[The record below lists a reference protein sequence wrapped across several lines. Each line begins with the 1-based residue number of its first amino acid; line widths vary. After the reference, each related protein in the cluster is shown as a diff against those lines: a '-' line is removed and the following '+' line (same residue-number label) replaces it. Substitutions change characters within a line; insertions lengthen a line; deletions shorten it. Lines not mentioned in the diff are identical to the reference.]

1 MSQMPQISGIPEM
14 MEIPVAPEMMAMP
27 SFPIIPT
34 MRELPTRPIKM
45 EIKQEFSQASNP
57 YSIHEMIDR
66 LIDGEN
72 NVINNKFIKNCNQLA
87 MNQMADDED
96 DEDLSDE
103 EDEQDDEQ
111 GVSLIGEVMVEQ
123 SMTVPDEFKQLI
135 DDKNVT
141 LDFSQSNYTK
151 CKTEL
156 DKLNRCRAHF
166 DRRVDENKGVR
177 YVCKCCQFPAKSLES
192 ISIHLRLKHFI
203 DN

>member
-1 MSQMPQISGIPEM
+1 MAASSAEQIPQMSQMPQISGIPEM

-27 SFPIIPT
+27 AFPMIPAI
-34 MRELPTRPIKM
+34 RELPTRPIKM

-57 YSIHEMIDR
+57 YTIHEMIDR

-72 NVINNKFIKNCNQLA
+72 NLMNNKFIKNCNQMSA
-87 MNQMADDED
+87 ITIEEADESSDDE
-96 DEDLSDE
+96 
-103 EDEQDDEQ
+103 
-111 GVSLIGEVMVEQ
+111 VVVPEQ
-123 SMTVPDEFKQLI
+123 SMSVAGELKQMIDEK
-135 DDKNVT
+135 T
-141 LDFSQSNYTK
+141 FSQSNYTK

-166 DRRVDENKGVR
+166 DRKVDENKGVR